1 MAKKIDSLTNS
12 NSLNNPIIDFNPD
25 LTKLVNTNNINDNNT
40 SIDIS
45 KIGFNSQK
53 LWLNSGEIG
62 GNELLKSFI
71 FNIDNYKET
80 RDFPSIKNGTSHLSV
95 HLRFGTIS
103 IRSLVRHSYKRNT
116 IGSDTWLSELIWR
129 DFYKMLLDKFPS
141 TKENCFKRV

>member
-95 HLRFGTIS
+95 HLRFEQFQLGHLYGT
-103 IRSLVRHSYKRNT
+103 
-116 IGSDTWLSELIWR
+116 LI
-129 DFYKMLLDKFPS
+129 KGTQLEVILG
-141 TKENCFKRV
+141 